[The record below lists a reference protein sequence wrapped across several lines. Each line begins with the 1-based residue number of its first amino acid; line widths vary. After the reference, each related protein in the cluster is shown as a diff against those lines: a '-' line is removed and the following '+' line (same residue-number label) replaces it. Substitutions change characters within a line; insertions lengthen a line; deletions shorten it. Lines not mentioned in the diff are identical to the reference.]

1 MLQMLKRNLT
11 ECDSQQTPLFFHNI
25 IICHNS
31 DDGGGFLDFGRIMA
45 LLQVLIKHS
54 ACPGTWSYCLRNE
67 LELRKFILSG
77 QPVTGVSEIFHWI
90 CVFFNCSIWRLCTDF
105 PSSELVRGLANCVLR
120 LGFEVVHVLAAYVAF
135 THRFEIQRYW
145 AIPTRF

>member
-11 ECDSQQTPLFFHNI
+11 ECDSQQTPLFFYNI

-31 DDGGGFLDFGRIMA
+31 DDGGGFLDFGGIVA

-77 QPVTGVSEIFHWI
+77 QPVIGASEIFHWI
-90 CVFFNCSIWRLCTDF
+90 CVFFNCSDLKALHRFPFIRTSAWLSEVRSTARIRSRPCARRLC
-105 PSSELVRGLANCVLR
+105 
-120 LGFEVVHVLAAYVAF
+120 
-135 THRFEIQRYW
+135 RFH
-145 AIPTRF
+145 T